1 MMQPQS
7 FIVFG
12 VTGFIGRAIQTALER
27 RGAGYVGFGS
37 NACIHRTTANRKE
50 STEARTPADRA
61 AELARVPPPTAVI
74 FAAGAALA
82 TSDPETLRKSHL
94 GSLRAAF
101 EALPPKWH
109 DGLRFVYASSGLV
122 YGRHGFVRPLTE
134 SDPAAPN
141 SIYGEIK
148 LRCEELLAE
157 LAARSGARAVAAR
170 LFNVTGSGQ
179 ADGIVADIARQAV
192 DIRSGIR
199 TDFCLRSNTPILDL
213 VDVEEAAE
221 GLVRLAEASPPPPVV
236 NVCSGRPLTT
246 DHLINAARHVIGRE
260 APVSYQDDRGP
271 CEALIGNPD
280 LMAATTGWRARKT
293 LDRIV
298 ADVIMSRQGQAGI
311 GHG

>member
-12 VTGFIGRAIQTALER
+12 VTGFIGRAIQAALER
-27 RGAGYVGFGS
+27 RAAGYLGFGS
-37 NACIHRTTANRKE
+37 IACIHQTAGGRKE
-50 STEARTPADRA
+50 SAEARTPADRIA
-61 AELARVPPPTAVI
+61 LLARLPRPSAVI
-74 FAAGAALA
+74 FAAGEALA
-82 TSDPETLRKSHL
+82 TSDPEALRKSHL

-109 DGLRFVYASSGLV
+109 EGLRFVYASSGLV
-122 YGRHGFVRPLTE
+122 YGRQFSLQPLAE

-148 LRCEELLAE
+148 FRCEELLVE
-157 LAARSGARAVAAR
+157 LAARSGACAVAAR
-170 LFNVTGSGQ
+170 LFNVTGPAQ
-179 ADGIVADIARQAV
+179 ADGIVVDIARQAV

-199 TDFCLRSNTPILDL
+199 TGFLLRSNTPILDL

-221 GLVRLAEASPPPPVV
+221 GLVKLAEASAPPFV
-236 NVCSGRPLTT
+236 NVCSGRPVTT
-246 DHLINAARHVIGRE
+246 DDLITAAQHVLGCD

-280 LMAATTGWRARKT
+280 LMAATTGWRAQKT
-293 LDRIV
+293 VARIV
-298 ADVIMSRQGQAGI
+298 ADVIVCRQGHTGI
-311 GHG
+311 AHG